1 MCNATSLPD
10 SRILL
15 RKFKMDPLATTDESS
30 PAVIK
35 PGVGEGEGD
44 GDGKGDGEIPRSL
57 KRRRSLLTISW
68 PASTLALR

>member
-10 SRILL
+10 SRIKLSRFL
-15 RKFKMDPLATTDESS
+15 TDSLETTDESS

-57 KRRRSLLTISW
+57 KLLTMSW